1 MKKVKDLMNRHVFFV
16 KPHHSIYDVA
26 RVFAKSEISG
36 APVVDGGRVVG
47 VLSLSDIVSFM
58 GLKLAESEVIPHE
71 PNSLSMLILNLIK
84 LGKDYSEFKKELDR
98 ISKFTVKD
106 VMSKEVVFINPDS
119 DLFEA
124 ANIMDKYDVNRL
136 PVIDDGKLIGV
147 ISRADLIKAL
157 ID

>member
-1 MKKVKDLMNRHVFFV
+1 
-16 KPHHSIYDVA
+16 
-26 RVFAKSEISG
+26 
-36 APVVDGGRVVG
+36 
-47 VLSLSDIVSFM
+47 
-58 GLKLAESEVIPHE
+58 
-71 PNSLSMLILNLIK
+71 MLILNLIK